1 MISLTKNAVNNI
13 ILGVLVIVLVYL
25 FFQRDILDNSVS
37 PWMFAL
43 PLWIYMV
50 CVPYEY
56 IAYSVALIFPLSFG
70 LSTGYIYLLAIV
82 LLMIKGKKYD
92 LRSLSFVLAIIIL
105 EFLHYPFYTFNP
117 DVQLGSYINYF
128 SSIFFL
134 AFFFNNVDRKVD
146 PSLFALSFCVGT
158 AILTGFIVWHTAT
171 LDVSTILSGNVR
183 IGDEAINDTIYEEGT
198 VYLRANANSLAY
210 YSIASISMLV
220 VLMFRKSVNRIFAL
234 LLIIVC
240 AFGGL
245 LTISRTW
252 LLSAALMVFLFL
264 LPYRRNK
271 WSFLIFVLLLAL
283 FVYVV
288 QVYLVDVTDRFSAR
302 FDSGD
307 MATGGNRTDLFSE
320 YNKRLFEDSSLLIF
334 GGGAFFYRTVFNI
347 WNSTHNAIQQIFVCY
362 GIVGGVLLLTPFVSK
377 VVKHY
382 NAKKGTFIYIIPMIM
397 CVVFLQTLQILNPWQ
412 MMYPLIPAFLIMTM
426 SKEESIRVK

>member
-1 MISLTKNAVNNI
+1 M
-13 ILGVLVIVLVYL
+13 
-25 FFQRDILDNSVS
+25 
-37 PWMFAL
+37 
-43 PLWIYMV
+43 
-50 CVPYEY
+50 PYEY
-56 IAYSVALIFPLSFG
+56 IAYSIALILPLSFG
-70 LSTGYIYLLAIV
+70 LSTGYIYLLAI
-82 LLMIKGKKYD
+82 LLLVIKGKKYD
-92 LRSLSFVLAIIIL
+92 YRSQLFVLAIILL
-105 EFLHYPFYTFNP
+105 EFLHYPFYTFNA

-128 SSIFFL
+128 SSIFFI
-134 AFFFNNVDRKVD
+134 AFFFNNVDRRVD
-146 PSLFALSFCVGT
+146 PNFFALSFCVGT

-171 LDVSTILSGNVR
+171 LDVSTVLSGNVR
-183 IGDEAINDTIYEEGT
+183 IGDEAINDTIDEGT

-210 YSIASISMLV
+210 YSIASISMMV

-264 LPYRRNK
+264 LPYRRKK
-271 WSFLIFVLLLAL
+271 WSFFIFVLLLIL

-307 MATGGNRTDLFSE
+307 MSTGGNRTDLFNE
-320 YNKRLFEDSSLLIF
+320 YNKRLFEDAGLLVF

-362 GIVGGVLLLTPFVSK
+362 GIVGGVLLIIPFVSK
-377 VVKHY
+377 IVKNY
-382 NAKKGTFIYIIPMIM
+382 NAKRGSFIYIIPMIM

-426 SKEESIRVK
+426 SNEDSIKVK